1 VPLGSNAGT
10 RDEEDVMPRVSFTA
24 PWECVLDG
32 CRDLGAAKLDPEIA
46 SHSAAEIVTTRHFV
60 IVIFA
65 ELPPNIAAA
74 SRETFPT

>member
-1 VPLGSNAGT
+1 
-10 RDEEDVMPRVSFTA
+10 
-24 PWECVLDG
+24 VLDG